1 MRYQSFMAVMLA
13 VLGMLFW
20 DTPGSHAQTVSIV
33 NMDASKEAI
42 LMEAGLKH
50 ILRNQGYTVKGVG
63 TDGHVIM
70 LHGMSAHTTQGM
82 QIGVV
87 GSAVV
92 ARVLQKESAVHLLPD
107 KKDVNHHDVVDRFTK
122 VIGSPVVYLA
132 GTTAMGDTPEK
143 VAEIL
148 SIYIHNVLRGT
159 LLKGGELVR
168 TLEHGVFE
176 HALH

>member
-1 MRYQSFMAVMLA
+1 MAIICF
-13 VLGMLFW
+13 LF
-20 DTPGSHAQTVSIV
+20 GLYFLSLSEGHAQTVSIV

-107 KKDVNHHDVVDRFTK
+107 KKDVNHHDFVDRFTK
-122 VIGSPVVYLA
+122 VMGSPVVYLA

>member
-1 MRYQSFMAVMLA
+1 MAIICF
-13 VLGMLFW
+13 LF
-20 DTPGSHAQTVSIV
+20 GLYFLSLSEGHAQTVSIV

-92 ARVLQKESAVHLLPD
+92 ARVLRKESTVHLLPD
-107 KKDVNHHDVVDRFTK
+107 RKDVSHQDFVDRFTK
-122 VIGSPVVYLA
+122 VMGSPVVYLA

-159 LLKGGELVR
+159 LFKAGELIR
-168 TLEHGVFE
+168 TLEHGVLDYAV
-176 HALH
+176 H